1 MGDESLAGWMR
12 ALIAYVRSGEPDL
25 TNRQMALLML
35 VYLTPGPHTVR
46 GLAKV
51 LGVSKPVVTRALNTL
66 GALGYLRRERDQDD
80 RRNVFVVRT
89 SNGADFLEGFKR
101 NLRESDRVA
110 CLPPANHRTTARLRA
125 SALTNSRFPD
135 GRTRPIRSPTL
146 TARTWPTSPS
156 PGESS
161 RPTMPSR
168 SERRWSPARR
178 FVLLPPTMRRS
189 LRNSSRTTRSACSTT
204 LWAGPGATPVGTGSW
219 VTCGPRRS
227 APSYISPR

>member
-1 MGDESLAGWMR
+1 MADEALTNWMR

-89 SNGADFLEGFKR
+89 SNGAEFLEGFKR
-101 NLRESDRVA
+101 NLRD
-110 CLPPANHRTTARLRA
+110 
-125 SALTNSRFPD
+125 
-135 GRTRPIRSPTL
+135 
-146 TARTWPTSPS
+146 
-156 PGESS
+156 
-161 RPTMPSR
+161 
-168 SERRWSPARR
+168 SERSGAQHRPAIGGQPAFAHHR
-178 FVLLPPTMRRS
+178 
-189 LRNSSRTTRSACSTT
+189 
-204 LWAGPGATPVGTGSW
+204 
-219 VTCGPRRS
+219 
-227 APSYISPR
+227 